1 MIQPSKKYRRIYQH
15 LTNFEL
21 QRTSEADKLI
31 SANDILGDLKEK
43 ERPHL
48 FLNFYSEE
56 GIKTAL
62 EEYGIF
68 KDLNKRGF
76 YDFII
81 KINARDPYRHT
92 LKAYFE
98 KEDPDHLLG
107 ELIVRKKF
115 FIARPIFPTEI
126 AGQKF
131 GMIVIEWLTLQDP
144 TAEFT
149 PRRPPLP
156 GQIHPGLRIGRQIV
170 GIFINMSLRLKT
182 DGLLN
187 IPEHYHNAV
196 FYSKHFKYFN
206 PYTEGQ
212 FLALQR
218 DLRMA
223 GLFKAA
229 WAVEM
234 NCVFEKNT
242 DKQWKWFTDEQVLF
256 VSKRLE
262 KYFTSRE
269 YKERVEEAKES
280 HEFEIDDEKFNQL
293 IKEQPSL
300 LCIPFQNILLN
311 R

>member
-1 MIQPSKKYRRIYQH
+1 MVQTPKKYRRVYQH

-21 QRTSEADKLI
+21 QRSTEADKLI
-31 SANDILGDLKEK
+31 SANDILSDLKDK
-43 ERPHL
+43 CRPHL
-48 FLNFYSEE
+48 FLNFYSED

-62 EEYGIF
+62 EQYGIF

-76 YDFII
+76 HDFII

-92 LKAYFE
+92 LKAFFE
-98 KEDPDHLLG
+98 KEDNDHLLG

-115 FIARPIFPTEI
+115 FTSRPIFPSDI

-131 GMIVIEWLTLQDP
+131 SMIVIEWLTLQDP
-144 TAEFT
+144 TAKFT
-149 PRRPPLP
+149 SKRPPLP
-156 GQIHPGLRIGRQIV
+156 GQIHPGLRMGRQIV
-170 GIFINMSLRLKT
+170 GIFVNMSLRLKT

-212 FLALQR
+212 FLAMQR
-218 DLRMA
+218 DFRMT

-229 WAVEM
+229 WAIEL

-242 DKQWKWFTDEQVLF
+242 GKDWKWFLDEQVLF
-256 VSKRLE
+256 VSKKLE
-262 KYFTSRE
+262 KYFQSIE
-269 YKERVEEAKES
+269 YIERVDETKNS
-280 HEFEIDDEKFNQL
+280 HEFEIDEDKFNRL
-293 IKEQPSL
+293 MKEQPL
-300 LCIPFQNILLN
+300 LQDIPEFSGY
-311 R
+311 

>member
-1 MIQPSKKYRRIYQH
+1 MVQPPKKYRRIYHH

-21 QRTSEADKLI
+21 QRTTRADKLI
-31 SANDILGDLKEK
+31 SANDVLGDLKDK

-56 GIKTAL
+56 GIQTAL

-76 YDFII
+76 HDFII

-92 LKAYFE
+92 LKAYFK
-98 KEDPDHLLG
+98 KEDANHLLG
-107 ELIVRKKF
+107 ELIVRKKY
-115 FIARPIFPTEI
+115 FIAKPTFPSEI
-126 AGQKF
+126 TGQKF
-131 GMIVIEWLTLQDP
+131 SMIVIEWLTLQDP

-149 PRRPPLP
+149 SKRPPLP

-170 GIFINMSLRLKT
+170 GIFVNMSLRLKT

-212 FLALQR
+212 FLAMQR

-223 GLFKAA
+223 GLFNAA
-229 WAVEM
+229 WAVEL
-234 NCVFEKNT
+234 NCVIEKKTSKNF
-242 DKQWKWFTDEQVLF
+242 KWFTDEQVLF

-262 KYFTSRE
+262 KYFESRE
-269 YKERVEEAKES
+269 YKERVEQALNNF
-280 HEFEIDDEKFNQL
+280 EFEIDDNRLNQL
-293 IKEQPSL
+293 LKEQPYL
-300 LCIPFQNILLN
+300 QQVTNVFE
-311 R
+311 

>member
-1 MIQPSKKYRRIYQH
+1 MVQTPKKYRRIYQN

-31 SANDILGDLKEK
+31 SARDILGDLKDK
-43 ERPHL
+43 ERTHL

-56 GIKTAL
+56 GVRKAL
-62 EEYGIF
+62 DEYGIF

-76 YDFII
+76 HNFII

-92 LKAYFE
+92 LKAYFQ
-98 KEDPDHLLG
+98 KEYPDHLLG

-115 FIARPIFPTEI
+115 FIARPIFPSEI

-149 PRRPPLP
+149 SKRPPLP
-156 GQIHPGLRIGRQIV
+156 GQIYPGLRIGRQIV
-170 GIFINMSLRLKT
+170 GIFVNMSLRLKT

-187 IPEHYHNAV
+187 VPEHYHNAV

-212 FLALQR
+212 FLAMQR

-229 WAVEM
+229 WAVEL
-234 NCVFEKNT
+234 NCVIEKNT
-242 DKQWKWFTDEQVLF
+242 GKTFQWFTDEQVLF
-256 VSKRLE
+256 VSNRLE
-262 KYFTSRE
+262 KYFESKE
-269 YKERVEEAKES
+269 YTERTQGSLNS
-280 HEFEIDDEKFNQL
+280 HEFEIDEDKFNRL
-293 IKEQPSL
+293 IKEQPL
-300 LCIPFQNILLN
+300 LHGMSELFGH
-311 R
+311 